1 MKPQQAHH
9 NNFDFLRL
17 LLASFVIISHSY
29 ALLGLEDSEPLRR
42 LTGSIVF
49 SGIGVGGFFVLSGFL
64 IYQSVLN
71 SASLAIFVKKR
82 FWRIFPAL
90 AVVVLCSTFVLGPV
104 CTDLSLSAYFTDHK
118 TYSYLLKNILLV
130 PSDNILP
137 GVFNHNYRPEINGS
151 LWTLR
156 YEVLCYAG
164 MLLYFLLTLKR
175 HKAYTICA
183 YIVLLGGDL
192 LLTFK
197 PGLLPENLQYHLGN
211 FFSLTTFFYT
221 GVLLAQWQQVWKP
234 YCKQIFWISLILFI
248 GLGIFKADLI
258 GFVAVWLY
266 PLLII
271 SFGSF
276 YTPALQTGKK
286 IGDISYG
293 TYIYAYPIQQ
303 MLIAIGLRDVVS
315 LMLLSFICSW
325 IAGWLSFHL
334 VEKRLLYKQKKV
346 SI

>member
-1 MKPQQAHH
+1 MAPQQTHR

-29 ALLGLEDSEPLRR
+29 ALLGLEAMEPLRR
-42 LTGSIVF
+42 LTGSIIF

-90 AVVVLCSTFVLGPV
+90 VTVVLFATFILGAVFTQLPLL
-104 CTDLSLSAYFTDHK
+104 DYLSQK
-118 TYSYLLKNILLV
+118 QTYSYLIKNIFLI

-137 GVFNHNYRPEINGS
+137 GVFRQNHRPEINGS

-164 MLLYFLLTLKR
+164 MLLYFLIPLKR
-175 HKAYTICA
+175 HKSYTLIAYGF
-183 YIVLLGGDL
+183 LLAGDL
-192 LLTFK
+192 LLTYK
-197 PGLLPENLQYHLGN
+197 PTLLPDALQYHLSN

-234 YCKQIFWISLILFI
+234 YCKQIFIASLLLFV
-248 GLGIFKADLI
+248 GLGIFKATLI
-258 GFVAVWLY
+258 APIAIWLY
-266 PLLII
+266 PLLIL
-271 SFGSF
+271 SFGLMYNPS
-276 YTPALQTGKK
+276 LQIGKK

-303 MLIAIGLRDVVS
+303 MLIAIGIQEVGT

-334 VEKRLLYKQKKV
+334 IEKRFLYKQKRI
-346 SI
+346 S